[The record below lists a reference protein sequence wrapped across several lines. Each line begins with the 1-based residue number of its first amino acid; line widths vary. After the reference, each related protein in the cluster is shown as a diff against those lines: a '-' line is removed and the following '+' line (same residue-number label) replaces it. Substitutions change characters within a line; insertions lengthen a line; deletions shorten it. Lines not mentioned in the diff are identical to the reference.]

1 VSESELLVHKMGM
14 EVAFEQNRTPAMLR
28 ARGSRARGRARARV
42 RGSGRVRGRGKHG
55 EP

>member
-1 VSESELLVHKMGM
+1 VSESELLVHKKGM

-28 ARGSRARGRARARV
+28 ARGRARARA
-42 RGSGRVRGRGKHG
+42 GARVRGRGKHG